1 MQAQLKQQEDYYTEQ
16 FGLMMDNM
24 TVLREAIED
33 LSKEFD
39 TTYTELDKVKLSDK
53 RSQTALEDMQ
63 SKFDY
68 IRAKMETK
76 LFSGMSEAA
85 DSPAK

>member
-1 MQAQLKQQEDYYTEQ
+1 
-16 FGLMMDNM
+16 MMDNM

-53 RSQTALEDMQ
+53 RSQTALEDM
-63 SKFDY
+63 
-68 IRAKMETK
+68 
-76 LFSGMSEAA
+76 
-85 DSPAK
+85 

>member
-1 MQAQLKQQEDYYTEQ
+1 MKQNEDYYVEQ

-33 LSKEFD
+33 LSTEFD
-39 TTYTELDKVKLSDK
+39 TTYTEMDKIKLSEK
-53 RSQTALEDMQ
+53 RVQTGLEDMQ

-76 LFSGMSEAA
+76 LFSGMSETG
-85 DSPAK
+85 DSPPK